1 MASGSCDSCSNY
13 VYDEDYE
20 DYMCMV
26 SMDEDEAAMLIQGHR
41 FECPYYSY
49 DNEYAIVKHQM

>member
-1 MASGSCDSCSNY
+1 MAQCDSCSNY

-26 SMDEDEAAMLIQGHR
+26 DIDEDDCSRMFTDSQYS
-41 FECPYYSY
+41 CPYYSL

>member
-1 MASGSCDSCSNY
+1 MAQCDSCSNF

-26 SMDEDEAAMLIQGHR
+26 DIDEDDMSRMFTDAQYS
-41 FECPYYSY
+41 CPYYSL